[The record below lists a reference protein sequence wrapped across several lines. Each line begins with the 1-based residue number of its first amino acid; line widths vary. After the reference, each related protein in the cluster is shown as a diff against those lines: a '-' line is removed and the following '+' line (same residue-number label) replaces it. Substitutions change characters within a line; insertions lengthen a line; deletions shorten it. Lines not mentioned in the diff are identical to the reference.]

1 MKATA
6 RNTSEYRTSQIDIR
20 VVTKEMR
27 DYSDVMRR
35 LNQNKL
41 HCFTFHP
48 KLHETVKASIR
59 HLAGD
64 TPAEDISNELVALG
78 FSVINICQM
87 TASRPLPHGG
97 SKTVNLPLFLVTF
110 LRGEKSLEV

>member
-78 FSVINICQM
+78 FM
-87 TASRPLPHGG
+87 
-97 SKTVNLPLFLVTF
+97 
-110 LRGEKSLEV
+110 SLIFVK